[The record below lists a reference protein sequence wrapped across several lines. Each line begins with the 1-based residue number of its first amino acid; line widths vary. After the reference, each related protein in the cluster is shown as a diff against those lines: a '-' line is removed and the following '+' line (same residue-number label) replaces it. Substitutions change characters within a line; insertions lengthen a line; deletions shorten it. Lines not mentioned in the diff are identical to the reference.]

1 MRAVEQWRYVPARVQ
16 GYPVDVVTTVTLAFR
31 LR

>member
-1 MRAVEQWRYVPARVQ
+1 VEQWRYLPTLVQ